1 MRRQWL
7 IGLCAAS
14 AIVFV
19 LLLRG
24 LQFGAAQNA
33 STPTTGYAVKKPVF
47 GGACPICP
55 WGAMAEVVKT
65 AMKPYGWDVQI
76 CYYCAG
82 GPREARLVSKAA
94 MARS

>member
-1 MRRQWL
+1 MSSKRSL
-7 IGLCAAS
+7 AVT

-65 AMKPYGWDVQI
+65 AMKPYGWESLAQ
-76 CYYCAG
+76 
-82 GPREARLVSKAA
+82 
-94 MARS
+94 RSSDAEGAD